1 MKCLIC
7 SGDSAGEV
15 CNKCIRLE
23 KILYQKEWSYK
34 EGMFLKKSEDY
45 RIAIS
50 NMRISGR
57 VAICDNPKGLN
68 SRLDNMSHYLMN
80 VKECTQVSYQG
91 KKTLMIGIE
100 NSTGENARYSRYCFL
115 PGFDDVEQFVNAIFD
130 AKKKAASLTERIRQS
145 NGIST
150 GAVEITPTQT
160 SADIKVSAS
169 AAAAPTPMPTP
180 LAAAASTSMPT
191 PSAAAA
197 STSMPTSAAAAVA
210 AMSRPVTPVSAPTA
224 PVFAATPTPASA
236 PAPAPAPRPAPAAP
250 STYDTVALSGIA
262 SDINEFETKIKK
274 LKVLRDNG
282 ILSEAEYLEEKK
294 KLVNIF

>member
-150 GAVEITPTQT
+150 GAVEVTPTQT
-160 SADIKVSAS
+160 SADIKVSAPAAAAPVPMPTPT
-169 AAAAPTPMPTP
+169 AAAAPT
-180 LAAAASTSMPT
+180 SMPN
-191 PSAAAA
+191 
-197 STSMPTSAAAAVA
+197 SAAAAVA
-210 AMSRPVTPVSAPTA
+210 AMSRPVTPVAAPTA
-224 PVFAATPTPASA
+224 PVFAATPA
-236 PAPAPAPRPAPAAP
+236 PAPAPAPKPAPAAP